1 MANDTQTSKGDT
13 PEARLAALGIVLPEP
28 AAPIAAYVPA
38 VEVNGLLHI
47 SGQLPFVGS
56 EIMTGRVGEDRD
68 TEFGAAAARACGIM
82 LIAQM
87 KAALGSLDRV
97 VRVVKLGAFISSTA
111 DFTDQPVVANG
122 ASNLMIDV
130 FGDAGRHARSAVGV
144 PVLPRGAVVEV
155 DAVVA
160 VRAH

>member
-1 MANDTQTSKGDT
+1 
-13 PEARLAALGIVLPEP
+13 
-28 AAPIAAYVPA
+28 
-38 VEVNGLLHI
+38 
-47 SGQLPFVGS
+47 
-56 EIMTGRVGEDRD
+56 MTGRIGEDRD
-68 TEFGAAAARACGIM
+68 VEFGTAAARACGIM

-97 VRVVKLGAFISSTA
+97 ARIVKLGAFISSTP

-144 PVLPRGAVVEV
+144 PVLPRGAAVEV
-155 DAVVA
+155 DAIVA
-160 VRAH
+160 VRAL